1 MAFLDWELP
10 NIRRGGRRMSEN
22 EISIIC
28 NGKNRNSITFN
39 IAVTELVVNKG
50 YTYIQIKQDDV
61 TGEIGFEFNNERGL
75 KIKAP
80 KGEKHSNICLENKG
94 WVCKVA
100 IHLDL
105 PTDGTRTI
113 LNISKNLSTIDKCM
127 FFRVIN
133 K

>member
-61 TGEIGFEFNNERGL
+61 TGEIGFEFTRQSRSSRS
-75 KIKAP
+75 
-80 KGEKHSNICLENKG
+80 KGTLANRKGKKRKHS
-94 WVCKVA
+94 
-100 IHLDL
+100 
-105 PTDGTRTI
+105 
-113 LNISKNLSTIDKCM
+113 
-127 FFRVIN
+127 FRKPIPS
-133 K
+133 